1 MAETVACD
9 VLGHTYTSGTLG
21 GFNTNATGYAGKGG
35 SYYYTYFLKF
45 TVPEF
50 TGVPG
55 EMEFGLYLT
64 SSFASGHTFRAAI
77 VSRLD
82 NASRYI
88 NATAPVG
95 EVADEY
101 QLAAGMTPTFEN
113 LTSYPKYYTFRLD
126 GSKLRAGETYYLVMW
141 ASTVVGIGI
150 QSTVSTYGNATA
162 VLAYEPGVVRLDT
175 GAEVI
180 PVVVYLDNGL
190 EMLRVMP
197 CVDTGSGWC
206 IGS

>member
-1 MAETVACD
+1 MAETIACS
-9 VLGHTYTSGTLG
+9 VLGHTHTSGTLG
-21 GFNTNATGYAGKGG
+21 EFNTTASGYAGKGG

-55 EMEFGLYLT
+55 EMEFGLYLST
-64 SSFASGHTFRAAI
+64 AFSTGHTFRAAI

-88 NATAPVG
+88 NVTAPVG

-101 QLAAGMTPTFEN
+101 QLTAGMTPTFEN
-113 LTSYPKYYTFRLD
+113 LTSYPKCYTFRMD

-141 ASTVVGIGI
+141 ASTAVGIAI
-150 QSTVSTYGNATA
+150 QSTVSSYGNATA
-162 VLAYEPGVVRLDT
+162 VLTYEPGVVRLDT
-175 GAEVI
+175 GVEVI
-180 PVVVYLDNGL
+180 PVAVYLDNGL

-197 CVDTGSGWC
+197 CVDTGTGWS